1 MSLGMTPTYCQTPDL
16 PNLPSPA
23 IDRLKNLEGSIFA
36 WLVARMVSRLVVV
49 TLLSVSLSVGG
60 LEDWR
65 MGDLWGSLGIFWV
78 LGGTLRVLGQYLGG
92 TWAYRNQ
99 D

>member
-16 PNLPSPA
+16 LNLPSPA

-36 WLVARMVSRLVVV
+36 WLVARMVGRLVVV
-49 TLLSVSLSVGG
+49 TLLSVSLSVGFGIGG
-60 LEDWR
+60 LED
-65 MGDLWGSLGIFWV
+65 GGSLGIFGV